1 MTSRYR
7 HRSLLMLA
15 AAAATAMLVFPGFAR
30 AEDTAWIRL
39 SVPSMLRGTPGPAG
53 PPLSPVPTQDQED
66 LPIAVPVLRT
76 TTRSG
81 AQWVK
86 VRFGGA
92 VGWIPSADT
101 ATAPTEPLPLPLR
114 QRLSALMNKTA
125 AAGALIADSNGRS
138 LFARDARQQRIL
150 ASNTKL
156 FVTGAAFDRFGTRI
170 GRLLRR
176 ILRPSDNELA
186 QQLLTRL
193 GSASPFQGL
202 AATEGFARAQGA
214 RVTLADGSGLS
225 RANRSTP
232 EDVVR
237 FLVGMRRHASFG
249 TWLDA
254 LPVAGRTGTLAYR
267 LRATAAEEACQAKT
281 GTLHDVS
288 TLSGYCTTSS
298 GRRVVFSLLMNK
310 IDPITGRALQDRML
324 ASLVALG

>member
-1 MTSRYR
+1 MTSGHR
-7 HRSLLMLA
+7 HTRLLILA
-15 AAAATAMLVFPGFAR
+15 VAAATAALMFPGFAR
-30 AEDTAWIRL
+30 AEDTGWVRL
-39 SVPSMLRGTPGPAG
+39 SFPSVLQGKPGPGG
-53 PPLSPVPTQDQED
+53 PPLSPVPAQDQED
-66 LPIAVPVLRT
+66 LPIALPVLKT
-76 TTRSG
+76 ATRSG
-81 AQWVK
+81 AEWVK

-101 ATAPTEPLPLPLR
+101 GSAPVEPLPLLLR
-114 QRLSALMNKTA
+114 ERLSALMKKTA
-125 AAGALIADSNGRS
+125 AAGALIADSNGRA
-138 LFARDARQQRIL
+138 LFARDALQRRIL

-170 GRLLRR
+170 GSLLRR

-202 AATEGFARAQGA
+202 TATQQFAQDQGA

-310 IDPITGRALQDRML
+310 IDPITGRALQDRIL